1 VSKLNLLML
10 NYEFPPIGG
19 GAANAHLALLK
30 QYADRNDMKVD
41 VLTSAPQPGTFTE
54 KFSDNI
60 IIYKIGVHKKDLHF
74 WRKTEV
80 IEWLLKAKFFY
91 RRLLRENNYDLV
103 HAFFGFPTA
112 YLCYRSKNKLP
123 YIISLRGSDVP
134 GQHIRLKLDYKILGP
149 VFAAI
154 WKKAA
159 ALVAVS
165 RGLKN
170 RALSFLPTVAIDVIP
185 NGVDLDRFSPATCG
199 QGLAPGTGPGA
210 NRSADVL
217 RLLTVGRL
225 SFTKRVEILIDAVE
239 ILHKEGC
246 KVHFTVVGGG
256 QFEQKLKQIVA
267 ERNLGDIIEITGR
280 IEAENIPQVYCQN
293 DIFISASVQE
303 GMSNAMLEAMASGLP
318 IITTRCEGVEE
329 LIVDNGIVVESPSGT
344 DIATAIKKLISER
357 HTYREF
363 SAASR
368 KRATLFSWSSVAN
381 QYIECYKK
389 VLTTKSFKS
398 QTCGE
403 RSRTISNFKF

>member
-1 VSKLNLLML
+1 VSKLNLLIL
-10 NYEFPPIGG
+10 NYEFLPIGG
-19 GAANAHLALLK
+19 GAANAHLCILK
-30 QYADRNDMKVD
+30 RYANRDDLKVD
-41 VLTSAPQPGTFTE
+41 VLTSAPKPGTFCE
-54 KFSDNI
+54 KFSENI
-60 IIYKIGVHKKDLHF
+60 TIYKVGLHKKDLHF
-74 WRKTEV
+74 WRKIEV
-80 IEWLLKAKFFY
+80 IEWLFKAKSYY
-91 RRLLRENNYDLV
+91 RKLLRENNYDLV
-103 HAFFGFPTA
+103 HAFFAFPTA
-112 YLCYRSKNKLP
+112 YLCYRTANKLP

-134 GQHIRLKLDYKILGP
+134 GQHTRLKLDYKILAP
-149 VFAAI
+149 LFAAI
-154 WKKAA
+154 WKNAA
-159 ALVAVS
+159 ALVACS
-165 RGLKN
+165 EGLKE
-170 RALSFLPTVAIDVIP
+170 RALHFLPLVSIDVIP
-185 NGVDLDRFSPATCG
+185 NGVDLDRFSPADY
-199 QGLAPGTGPGA
+199 AK
-210 NRSADVL
+210 SSDVL

-225 SFTKRVEILIDAVE
+225 SFTKRTEILIDAVE

-256 QFEQKLKQIVA
+256 QFEQKLKQLVA

-280 IEAENIPQVYCQN
+280 IEAEKMPQVYRQN
-293 DIFISASVQE
+293 DIFISASMQE

-318 IITTRCEGVEE
+318 IVTTRCEGVEE

-357 HTYREF
+357 QTYRDF

-389 VLTTKSFKS
+389 VLTTKNFKS